1 VLGGA
6 ATAGFAYF
14 FALSW
19 VLDGS
24 YAYAWTKA
32 QTSNYLGSYSNAS
45 GKLIQAGTLIGQST
59 ARSIRKLLRRRSTGF
74 SPPACIEPCAWAQ
87 VPQHRGSEY

>member
-1 VLGGA
+1 VSQWVLGGA

-14 FALSW
+14 FAPSW
-19 VLDGS
+19 VLDVS

-59 ARSIRKLLRRRSTGF
+59 GQVNTQTFTASINWVFASGL
-74 SPPACIEPCAWAQ
+74 
-87 VPQHRGSEY
+87 Y